1 MWVDSYVR
9 ISLVGEL
16 FLCGSARTP
25 IQKKVLPP
33 GKSESASRPGGRTF
47 FCMGV
52 RAGPGGRTFFVWADS
67 YLRIFSG
74 EKNEKRGGVNDVM
87 WTSLR
92 LRFEEGRIKE
102 N

>member
-1 MWVDSYVR
+1 LYGVR
-9 ISLVGEL
+9 AGPGGRTFFVWD
-16 FLCGSARTP
+16 GSHS